1 MKQHFEFKISGNRM
15 NTIWWKRFRPIN
27 LLIVSLT
34 QLFFIFFVLL
44 PRLGSTV
51 LSSGVQIELYLIVLI
66 TLCITAGG
74 YIINDIQ
81 DIEIDRINKPER
93 VIRNPGTWIW
103 IYRFLFL
110 FGSFITLYVSY
121 KHGAWWYLAVY
132 FVAWFSLYAYS
143 TRLKCIPLAGNLLV
157 SLFSAAVVIAVLAP
171 FLSEIS
177 VIDDSV
183 QKQILRPFSFYF
195 LFAFLLSLIREI
207 VKDMEDY
214 QGDKSRSCNTLAVS
228 LGDEKAKVFVL
239 FFSVLFIAILIA
251 WITFYW
257 SEIPLVFSLY
267 LATVALVPMLVVI
280 YTVPSI
286 KGSWSFKKQEYHKV
300 SSWLKYIMIGGILAL
315 SMEFYIV

>member
-1 MKQHFEFKISGNRM
+1 M

-195 LFAFLLSLIREI
+195 CLRF
-207 VKDMEDY
+207 
-214 QGDKSRSCNTLAVS
+214 C
-228 LGDEKAKVFVL
+228 
-239 FFSVLFIAILIA
+239 
-251 WITFYW
+251 
-257 SEIPLVFSLY
+257 LV
-267 LATVALVPMLVVI
+267 
-280 YTVPSI
+280 
-286 KGSWSFKKQEYHKV
+286 
-300 SSWLKYIMIGGILAL
+300 
-315 SMEFYIV
+315 

>member
-1 MKQHFEFKISGNRM
+1 M

-103 IYRFLFL
+103 VYRFLFL

>member
-1 MKQHFEFKISGNRM
+1 M

-51 LSSGVQIELYLIVLI
+51 LSSGVHIELYLIVLI

-81 DIEIDRINKPER
+81 DIKIDRINKPER

>member
-1 MKQHFEFKISGNRM
+1 M

-177 VIDDSV
+177 ELDESM

-214 QGDKSRSCNTLAVS
+214 DGDKSRSCNTLAVS
-228 LGDEKAKVFVL
+228 LGDEKTKIFVL
-239 FFSVLFIAILIA
+239 FFSAIFMASLIA
-251 WITFYW
+251 WIALYG
-257 SEIPLVFSLY
+257 SEIPVIYFLY
-267 LATVALVPMLVVI
+267 LVMIVLLPMLAVI
-280 YTVPSI
+280 YNVTSV
-286 KGSWSFKKQEYHKV
+286 KGSWSFKKQEYHKI
-300 SSWLKYIMIGGILAL
+300 STWLKYIMIAGILAL